1 MTTNT
6 VAFFIEN
13 PSGAYRQPAMAPHK
27 APADLWGQG
36 TPDGDREPFLSSA
49 KGTRYVQID
58 ADDDLAHTWVKVD
71 EGNDDADWVLNGV
84 QTNVPVNVTGSSVTI
99 TNALHNN
106 KVITLN
112 RAAGIAVTLP
122 AATGSGDRYRFI
134 VGTTFT
140 GAATIKVVGNDIM
153 KGTAILFADGGDT
166 VVGFAT
172 AADSDTI
179 TFAADVSTG
188 GVAGASVELI
198 DIAADTWYVAVVSDA
213 AATEA
218 TPFSATVT

>member
-1 MTTNT
+1 
-6 VAFFIEN
+6 V
-13 PSGAYRQPAMAPHK
+13 
-27 APADLWGQG
+27 
-36 TPDGDREPFLSSA
+36 
-49 KGTRYVQID
+49 D
-58 ADDDLAHTWVKVD
+58 ATDDDNHIWQKVD
-71 EGNDDADWVLNGV
+71 EGNDDADWVQQGV
-84 QTNVPVNVTGSSVTI
+84 QTAAPVNVTGASVTI
-99 TNALHNN
+99 TSALHNG
-106 KVITLN
+106 KVVTLN

-122 AATGSGDRYRFI
+122 AATGSGDKYRFI

-153 KGTAILFADGGDT
+153 KGTAILFVDGGDT

-172 AADSDTI
+172 AADTDTV
-179 TFAADVSTG
+179 TFAADNSTG

-218 TPFSATVT
+218 TPFSATV